1 MVNSKELGVIGENL
15 ACDMLRKKEY
25 VILRRNYIFNKAEV
39 DIIAD
44 LDGKLVFVEVKTRIS
59 SYLTEPSLLV
69 SLGKQKQIIRVA
81 DQFVKDFYPEKEW
94 RFDIVIVITNNEYTS
109 IEHLE
114 DAFYPMV

>member
-1 MVNSKELGVIGENL
+1 MVNSKELGIIGENL
-15 ACDMLRKKEY
+15 ACDMLRNKGY
-25 VILRRNYIFNKAEV
+25 IILRRNYTFNKAEV

-44 LDGKLVFVEVKTRIS
+44 FNGKLIFVEVKTRIS

-81 DQFVKDFYPEKEW
+81 DQFVKDFYSEKEW
-94 RFDIVIVITNNEYTS
+94 RFDIVIVITNNDYTS